1 MIVKVCGMRVAEN
14 IRQIS
19 ETDVDFLGFIFWPE
33 SSRFVNQV
41 RSRGGFIPD
50 YSSFAKRVS
59 ELGGTPEFLKRV
71 NKPKRVGIFLD
82 DMPQTIVQRIYN
94 FNLDMVQLHA
104 DESVVMIENLRRTV
118 DPDIRPVEVIKT
130 IYVDSPSDFDC
141 CAEYAPV
148 VDYFLFYPK
157 GAEKDGTLKK
167 IDWSLLDSYKGDVPF
182 LLGGGIGPD
191 DVDRLLAIRHPQFA
205 GVDINVCFETEPGV
219 KDIEQIKQFMNAL
232 GK

>member
-1 MIVKVCGMRVAEN
+1 MRVAEN

-19 ETDVDFLGFIFWPE
+19 ETTDVDFLGFIFWPE
-33 SSRFVNQV
+33 SSRLVNQV

-50 YSSFAKRVS
+50 YSSFAKKVS
-59 ELGGTPEFLKRV
+59 ELGGTPEFLRRV
-71 NKPKRVGIFLD
+71 NKPKRVGIFVD

-130 IYVDSPSDFDC
+130 IYVDSPSDFDR

-157 GAEKDGTLKK
+157 GAEIDGTQKK

-182 LLGGGIGPD
+182 LLSGGIGPD

-219 KDIEQIKQFMNAL
+219 KDLERIKQFLVAL